1 MDYYQKYQKY
11 RFKYLNL
18 LNQSGGVTPEEFK
31 QMLENKKDDDFLDD
45 DDIDFLTH
53 DKIKVKDAILIDMQV
68 CDINSIFE
76 CISKKYNNN
85 NIKEAINP
93 LTNKPYSLENLID
106 IRNKLIINKLDND
119 EKKKIINNLILLV
132 IPLNIKNELL
142 RLRPE
147 KFEIFFTKNKIK
159 SFKLEKIYFEAL
171 VNYLLSPSKIII
183 DENNNIT
190 EEFKNNLDIRL
201 SYYFYG
207 KNYLLLIL
215 VPEDNMTDDICKIA
229 VQSNGLALQYI
240 PDNKITDEIIILAVR
255 QNSYAFLHLPKDKK
269 TSEICKQIIR
279 ENPKQLLRIIGR
291 DSEISRELYIEI
303 CTNAVNDNIKV
314 IEYVESWKMTDEQYF
329 EICKIV
335 IPKSGI
341 YFIPDF
347 EITFEICKLAVE
359 HNGYALK
366 YAPIKN
372 LTPEQYYEI
381 CKLAVITNSIA
392 LQFVVYDKDKL
403 DHNQYIEICKLAV
416 ETNGIAL
423 QFVKRL
429 SYKLEPEQY
438 FEIFQLALQNLDNK
452 SNSNVEIYI
461 PLVIAV
467 QIDGNLL
474 LYVKQLFHKL
484 TYNQW
489 YKICEKAVEHNV
501 RALEH
506 VPIEKMEPEQYFEIC
521 KLAVKKN
528 GIALQFVKYDKLDYE
543 IGKLALQNLDN
554 LSNSNEEIYK
564 TSLVAVQIDGTL
576 LDDVNKLISKFTY
589 EQYNKIC
596 EKALEKNREA
606 EKYIISEKDYNNLL
620 SLSNHQSPDQSGG
633 ANKSY
638 RYSYNYDEFFKIM
651 KKESEDLEMFNL
663 YKMIL
668 NKIIN
673 EYNKNN
679 KIDEFEAILY
689 GALATGQDP
698 SKVPILFE
706 ILKISILDKD
716 KQTIL
721 LSYNKKD
728 RIKML
733 NKYNN
738 KDVLTQIEQKI
749 KYFYDLYKKE
759 EAYIQQRIF
768 KLDSK
773 YRNKLLKFD
782 NHEKIKYIIK
792 NLIDNKIKE
801 LFNNANLN
809 NLYSL
814 NLYALMDYLD
824 KYIKKSS
831 RIKKSCFVKKSSKN
845 QIKKSCKKSN

>member
-18 LNQSGGVTPEEFK
+18 LNQSGGVTPEKFK
-31 QMLENKKDDDFLDD
+31 QMLENKEDEDFLDD

-76 CISKKYNNN
+76 CISKKYNKY

-93 LTNKPYSLENLID
+93 LTNKPYSLENLVD

-132 IPLNIKNELL
+132 IPLNIKKQLL
-142 RLRPE
+142 RLIPE

-159 SFKLEKIYFEAL
+159 SFKLEKVYFEAL
-171 VNYLLSPSKIII
+171 VNYLLSPSKII

-207 KNYLLLIL
+207 KNYLLFIL
-215 VPEDNMTDDICKIA
+215 VPEDKITDEICKIA
-229 VQSNGLALQYI
+229 VQSNGHALKYI
-240 PDNKITDEIIILAVR
+240 PDNKITEEIIILAVR
-255 QNSYAFLHLPKDKK
+255 QNSYAFQHLPKDKK
-269 TSEICKQIIR
+269 TLKICKQIIR
-279 ENPKQLLRIIGR
+279 ENPKELLHIIGR

-341 YFIPDF
+341 SFIPDF

-403 DHNQYIEICKLAV
+403 DHKQYIEICKLAIK
-416 ETNGIAL
+416 TNGIAL
-423 QFVKRL
+423 QFVKH
-429 SYKLEPEQY
+429 YKLNSEQY
-438 FEIFQLALQNLDNK
+438 NEIFQLALQHLDNK
-452 SNSNVEIYI
+452 SNSNVDIYI

-484 TYNQW
+484 TYDQL

-506 VPIEKMEPEQYFEIC
+506 VPIEQIKPEQYFEIC

-564 TSLVAVQIDGTL
+564 ISLVAVQIDGTL
-576 LDDVNKLISKFTY
+576 LDDVNKLILKFTY

-638 RYSYNYDEFFKIM
+638 NYSYDYDEFFKLM
-651 KKESEDLEMFNL
+651 KKESDDLNMFNL

-689 GALATGQDP
+689 GALATGKDP
-698 SKVPILFE
+698 SKVPILLE

-721 LSYNKKD
+721 LSYNKKE
-728 RIKML
+728 RKKML
-733 NKYNN
+733 DKYSDE
-738 KDVLTQIEQKI
+738 DVFKQIEQKL
-749 KYFYDLYKKE
+749 KHFYDHYKKN
-759 EAYIQQRIF
+759 EAYIQQRIL
-768 KLDSK
+768 KLDSE
-773 YRNKLLKFD
+773 YRKKLLKFD
-782 NHEKIKYIIK
+782 EPEKIKYIIK

-801 LFNNANLN
+801 LFDNSNLN

-845 QIKKSCKKSN
+845 QVKKSSKKNKN